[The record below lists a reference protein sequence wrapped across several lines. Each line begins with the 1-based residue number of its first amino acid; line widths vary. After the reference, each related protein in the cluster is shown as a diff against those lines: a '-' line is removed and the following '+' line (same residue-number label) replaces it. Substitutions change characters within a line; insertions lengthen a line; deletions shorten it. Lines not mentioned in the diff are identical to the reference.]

1 MSDNIDNN
9 DNINV
14 DGADYKIS
22 ELTDEQR
29 YFVNQIADVRS
40 QLAQGKFRLDQLTV
54 SENAFSKMLS
64 DAIKAD
70 DASTD
75 GQ

>member
-1 MSDNIDNN
+1 
-9 DNINV
+9 
-14 DGADYKIS
+14 
-22 ELTDEQR
+22 LTDEQR